1 MSDPVRDYSETLFL
15 PKTDFPMRAG
25 LPQKEPEILAQWGKI
40 DLYRRLRREAAGR
53 PKFVLHDG
61 PPYANGNIHIGHALN
76 KILKDVVT
84 RSEQMLG
91 FDAPYVPGWDCHGL
105 PIEWKIEEENYRSK
119 GKPKPDFSDPAA
131 MIAFR
136 RECRAYAEYWLA
148 VQREEF
154 KRLGVVGDWEH
165 PYTTMAYAAEAQIA
179 RELMKFRDN
188 GLLYRGS
195 KPVMWSV
202 VEKTALAE
210 AEVEYEDYVSDAV
223 WVKFPVAGAGWG
235 AHALYEDDRKLAEA
249 LHGAAVVIWT
259 TTPWTLPGNRAISFS
274 GKIAYALYRVTD
286 AAPDNWAKFDDL
298 FILSEN
304 LGGEVFKQARVTGYE
319 KVADLPARLV
329 ETLVCDHPLKGRGY
343 DFPVPLLDGEHVT
356 DDTGTGFVHTAPG
369 HGREDFDI
377 WMANKPELEA
387 TGVVTAIPYTVDA
400 DGRFTEAAP
409 GFTGK
414 RVITDKGEKG
424 DANEAVIKALIEA
437 GMLIARGR
445 LKHQYPHSWRSKKPV
460 IFRNTPQWFIAM
472 DQPIADSRDHAKPG
486 DTLRHRALE
495 AIGITRWVPPQG
507 QNRITGMIESKPD
520 WVISRQR
527 AWGVPIAVF
536 VREKGDGTVEI
547 LKDDRV
553 DQRIVEA
560 FADEG
565 ADAWYAVGARE
576 RFLGGRGGEDW
587 QKVDDIL
594 DVWFDSGSTHAFT
607 LEDPQNF
614 PALAGIRRRKDGGDD
629 TVMYLEGSDQH
640 RGWFHSSLVESS
652 GTRGGA
658 PFDVVLTHGFVL
670 DEKGHKMSKS
680 LGNTV
685 APQDVIKSSGA
696 DILRMWVC
704 ASDYADDLRIG
715 PEILKT
721 TVETYRKLRN
731 TIRWLLGNLV
741 HFHPG
746 DAVAY
751 EDMPGLEKYLLHR
764 LAELDALV
772 RASYA
777 EFDYKR
783 IFAGL
788 NQFMTVDLS
797 AFYFDIRKDTLYCDP
812 ISSRKRKACLTV
824 LDHVFRAV
832 ATWLAPMLCF
842 TAEEAWAAR
851 YPGSGSVHLEPFPAI
866 PQTWRDDALAK
877 VWSEIRRV
885 RRVVTGALEI
895 ERANKRIG
903 SSLEAAPVAHIA
915 DHDLLRLVAG
925 ELAGDHGEIGL
936 AEVAIT
942 SELTVVAGVGPQDAF
957 RLEDVPGVAVEF
969 RPARGK
975 KCARSWKILPSVG
988 SDPEYPDVTPRDA
1001 EALREWDAA
1010 HAKA

>member
-1 MSDPVRDYSETLFL
+1 
-15 PKTDFPMRAG
+15 
-25 LPQKEPEILAQWGKI
+25 
-40 DLYRRLRREAAGR
+40 
-53 PKFVLHDG
+53 
-61 PPYANGNIHIGHALN
+61 
-76 KILKDVVT
+76 
-84 RSEQMLG
+84 
-91 FDAPYVPGWDCHGL
+91 
-105 PIEWKIEEENYRSK
+105 
-119 GKPKPDFSDPAA
+119 
-131 MIAFR
+131 
-136 RECRAYAEYWLA
+136 
-148 VQREEF
+148 
-154 KRLGVVGDWEH
+154 
-165 PYTTMAYAAEAQIA
+165 
-179 RELMKFRDN
+179 
-188 GLLYRGS
+188 
-195 KPVMWSV
+195 
-202 VEKTALAE
+202 
-210 AEVEYEDYVSDAV
+210 
-223 WVKFPVAGAGWG
+223 
-235 AHALYEDDRKLAEA
+235 
-249 LHGAAVVIWT
+249 
-259 TTPWTLPGNRAISFS
+259 
-274 GKIAYALYRVTD
+274 
-286 AAPDNWAKFDDL
+286 
-298 FILSEN
+298 
-304 LGGEVFKQARVTGYE
+304 
-319 KVADLPARLV
+319 
-329 ETLVCDHPLKGRGY
+329 
-343 DFPVPLLDGEHVT
+343 
-356 DDTGTGFVHTAPG
+356 
-369 HGREDFDI
+369 
-377 WMANKPELEA
+377 
-387 TGVVTAIPYTVDA
+387 
-400 DGRFTEAAP
+400 
-409 GFTGK
+409 
-414 RVITDKGEKG
+414 
-424 DANEAVIKALIEA
+424 
-437 GMLIARGR
+437 
-445 LKHQYPHSWRSKKPV
+445 
-460 IFRNTPQWFIAM
+460 
-472 DQPIADSRDHAKPG
+472 
-486 DTLRHRALE
+486 
-495 AIGITRWVPPQG
+495 
-507 QNRITGMIESKPD
+507 
-520 WVISRQR
+520 
-527 AWGVPIAVF
+527 VF
-536 VREKGDGTVEI
+536 VREKGDGAVEI
-547 LKDDRV
+547 LKDEHV

-576 RFLGGRGGEDW
+576 RFLGARAGEDW
-587 QKVDDIL
+587 QEVDDIL

-607 LEDPQNF
+607 LEDPQHF
-614 PALAGIRRRKDGGDD
+614 PSLAGIRRCKDGGGD

-640 RGWFHSSLVESS
+640 RGWFHSSLLESS
-652 GTRGGA
+652 GTRRVA

-670 DEKGHKMSKS
+670 DEHGHKMSKS

-731 TIRWLLGNLV
+731 TIRWLLGNLA

-777 EFDYKR
+777 DFDYKR

-832 ATWLAPMLCF
+832 VTWLAPMLCF

-877 VWSEIRRV
+877 VWGEIRKV

-903 SSLEAAPVAHIA
+903 SSLEAAPVVHIA
-915 DHDLLRLVAG
+915 DRDLLRLVAG
-925 ELAGDHGEIGL
+925 ELAGDHGELGL

-957 RLEDVPGVAVEF
+957 RLDDVPGVAVEF